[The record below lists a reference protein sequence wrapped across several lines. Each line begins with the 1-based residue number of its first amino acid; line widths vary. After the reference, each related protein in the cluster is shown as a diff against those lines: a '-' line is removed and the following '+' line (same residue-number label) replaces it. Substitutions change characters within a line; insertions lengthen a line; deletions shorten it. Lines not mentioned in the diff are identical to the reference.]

1 METRLNSFWASG
13 SVEGQWGRGGGETA
27 LDAKFMWKQS
37 TKVAQTFEVSIIIS
51 KAMPRIQSRWIITLS
66 LYKSSESI
74 RRETVHY
81 KIKYKHFSSACSAS
95 RVVLFYV
102 NIMKSDGI

>member
-1 METRLNSFWASG
+1 
-13 SVEGQWGRGGGETA
+13 
-27 LDAKFMWKQS
+27 MWKQS

-51 KAMPRIQSRWIITLS
+51 KAMPCIQSRWIITLS

-81 KIKYKHFSSACSAS
+81 KIKYKHFSSARSAS
-95 RVVLFYV
+95 RVMLFYV